1 MIGKGNGS
9 GSTVTQFKTGRAK
22 TGGRPPGGLNRT
34 AQDVKKQAQGFAA
47 EAIETLAEI
56 MRDDAVPPQT
66 RVAAINALLDRAMG
80 KPRQELEHAGSEP
93 EPLTVIIRELVKPPG
108 Y

>member
-1 MIGKGNGS
+1 MREVLPAGFP
-9 GSTVTQFKTGRAK
+9 Q
-22 TGGRPPGGLNRT
+22 T
-34 AQDVKKQAQGFAA
+34 AQNTTAGIHHPNGYPIRAQGFAA
-47 EAIETLAEI
+47 EAIETLVLI

-93 EPLTVIIRELVKPPG
+93 EPLTVIIREFVKPPG